1 MGSIERYIAGE
12 RNFACGLAQCVP
24 LAEIEDQPLQGKAG
38 NSTMQAAVVRQSRKS
53 PGLRRSGVALAAA
66 DCDCAERRKI
76 ERFDD
81 PDCEGGLA
89 RALPGDTRV
98 RI

>member
-1 MGSIERYIAGE
+1 MGSIERYVAGE
-12 RNFACGLAQCVP
+12 RNLACGLAQCVP

-38 NSTMQAAVVRQSRKS
+38 NSAMQAAVVRQRGKTA
-53 PGLRRSGVALAAA
+53 GLRRPGIALAAA
-66 DCDCAERRKI
+66 DCDCAQCRKI

-81 PDCEGGLA
+81 PYSEGGLA
-89 RALPGDTRV
+89 RALPGDTRL